1 MDSIILNNTIIH
13 LKNHSI
19 MANKIYWFSLLDKD
33 YNELNASIPDG
44 SNKQTAINQSKR
56 WMKENGITTA
66 QLSVNSMRTDN
77 ILEIMEIT
85 C

>member
-1 MDSIILNNTIIH
+1 
-13 LKNHSI
+13 
-19 MANKIYWFSLLDKD
+19 MAVKKYWFSLLDKD

-44 SNKQTAINQSKR
+44 SNKQKAINQSKR

>member
-1 MDSIILNNTIIH
+1 MDSIILNTTIIH

-19 MANKIYWFSLLDKD
+19 MANKLYWFSLLDKD